1 MKKLAIFGTSLLIVN
16 GCSFLNAPAAAS
28 DTALYIKQ
36 NSYTPNGMVVL
47 HRQYQQQEQAKLDIK
62 NGHIASL
69 ESSVVD
75 LVTIENERNAKIK
88 FDMLMIELLSTADR
102 TPYVYSGSTTRG
114 WDCSGL
120 TMWFYAQLGI
130 DIPHSASAQSRIGEL
145 VEEPQIGDII
155 VIREPGR
162 KSYHHSMLY
171 IGNNQAIHSGW
182 KRGDRTEVINLDS
195 GRFDNVDMRI
205 VRVN

>member
-28 DTALYIKQ
+28 DTALHIKQ
-36 NSYTPNGMVVL
+36 DSYTANGMIVL
-47 HRQYQQQEQAKLDIK
+47 HKQYQEQEQAKLDIK

-69 ESSVVD
+69 ESSVID

-88 FDMLMIELLSTADR
+88 FDMVMIELLSTADR

-130 DIPHSASAQSRIGEL
+130 DIPHSASAQTKIGEL

-162 KSYHHSMLY
+162 SSYHHAMLY
-171 IGNNQAIHSGW
+171 IGDNKVIHSGW
-182 KRGDRTEVINLDS
+182 GRGDVTEILNLS
-195 GRFDNVDMRI
+195 SKRFNNVDMRI